1 MCRKASQTCS
11 NLTVSL
17 SDSCK
22 APVRALH
29 GLHFTSSD
37 AAFNPLPLNLTFG
50 TTFSIAHIA
59 GVFLLGAYRGATRA
73 LIRRRSLKTID
84 VPRIGWLQL
93 IDEFS
98 GGKDLLKGPLQR
110 RQPIRAAAS
119 RS

>member
-1 MCRKASQTCS
+1 M
-11 NLTVSL
+11 
-17 SDSCK
+17 
-22 APVRALH
+22 RALH